1 MGVLSSVTRS
11 SNQNPI
17 AMLNGIFSV
26 TSNLSAAKRKE
37 VFNGL
42 GVHFKTEM
50 EKRGFREVT
59 CHDKKGGKKWL
70 RFRLGNISMKC
81 EAEMNDQG
89 KISIKILDPDNTA
102 KGTTE
107 AVRSVFQK
115 LFMSDVEVPTRNPIV
130 NVALPTPA
138 PQPHMTE
145 VSESTMQE
153 RRDLAMGPF

>member
-1 MGVLSSVTRS
+1 
-11 SNQNPI
+11 
-17 AMLNGIFSV
+17 MLNGIFSV

-115 LFMSDVEVPTRNPIV
+115 LFMSGVEVPTRNPIV
-130 NVALPTPA
+130 NVALPTPHGPSHVPA
-138 PQPHMTE
+138 A
-145 VSESTMQE
+145 SEEELES
-153 RRDLAMGPF
+153 RRTLAMGSF